1 MPVPTLELLG
11 SNANLPEATRLQLAA
26 IANSVGPHAAFPE
39 VASFY
44 EAARSGSQ
52 PRLFDALRV
61 LQGSTRAELVAAR
74 DSFRL
79 GALGTGD
86 PFDQVTMYMERGVQ
100 RASEG
105 VSTVAGAIPGLN
117 GTQAAQWTASTAQ
130 NAVDAYNNYIPP
142 ALRLPVFGALIGGSA
157 YLLSKPMEWLGLK
170 RAARWSRTVGK
181 AAWEASKW
189 AALFKVGTDF
199 INRGPVAGATNL
211 MPPSW
216 RGSLPGWFRR

>member
-26 IANSVGPHAAFPE
+26 IANSVWPHAALPE

-52 PRLFDALRV
+52 PRLFDALRA

-74 DSFRL
+74 ESFRT

-100 RASEG
+100 RAAEG

-117 GTQAAQWTASTAQ
+117 DTQAAQWTASTAQ
-130 NAVDAYNNYIPP
+130 NAVTAYNDYIPP
-142 ALRLPVFGALIGGSA
+142 ALRLPVFGALVGGSA
-157 YLLSKPMEWLGLK
+157 YLLSKPMEWLGFK
-170 RAARWSRTVGK
+170 RAANWSRTVGK
-181 AAWEASKW
+181 AAWNASKW
-189 AALFKVGTDF
+189 AAIFKTGTDLL
-199 INRGPVAGATNL
+199 NRGIKGGIMNL
-211 MPPSW
+211 TPPAL
-216 RGSLPGWFRR
+216 RNRLPNWLTH